1 MNTARYIASRET
13 KPADIFFEDIETAAK
28 RLQRVLVG
36 FVLLMLLTGWLIV
49 KNPPTD
55 GSDQKIIFGFAF
67 LLAIFAFATHA
78 LLRRARKNLAIIAVG
93 PEGLCFPANDVGPVA
108 WHDVTRVRLVTV
120 TIRGGARFTYIRF
133 SFRPGAVKQWQFGSL
148 RKNQWEIMIA
158 SGSWLTGDT
167 CRILGG
173 TERLLESVAQYHPI
187 ENL

>member
-1 MNTARYIASRET
+1 MPLLNC
-13 KPADIFFEDIETAAK
+13 
-28 RLQRVLVG
+28 RVLI
-36 FVLLMLLTGWLIV
+36 WE
-49 KNPPTD
+49 
-55 GSDQKIIFGFAF
+55 
-67 LLAIFAFATHA
+67 IFALCAFWA
-78 LLRRARKNLAIIAVG
+78 LPRSGQNRLFEVRARKNLAIIAVG
-93 PEGLCFPANDVGPVA
+93 PEGLCLPVNGVGPVA

-148 RKNQWEIMIA
+148 RKNQWEIMITN
-158 SGSWLTGDT
+158 GSWLTGDT